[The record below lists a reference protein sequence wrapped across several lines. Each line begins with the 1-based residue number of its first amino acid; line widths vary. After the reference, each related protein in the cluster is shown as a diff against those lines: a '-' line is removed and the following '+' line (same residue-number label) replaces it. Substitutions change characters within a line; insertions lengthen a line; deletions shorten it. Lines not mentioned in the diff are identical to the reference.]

1 MMSTYPKT
9 HAKVKNWIFNV
20 QFPGNW
26 FGSGIIWNDFW
37 SSIIWD
43 NQIQVS
49 FAGFKNHKN
58 PGIQPTYEL
67 LFMFCTHWLLII
79 LICCFG
85 ILRQDSEQSS
95 NTVLVITSLSAWSV
109 LWFNFNP
116 NRRRRRRASMQDD
129 NRLRITAMMRL
140 TISMFE
146 LRGLWFLDDL
156 LRSL

>member
-1 MMSTYPKT
+1 MASKHCWHWSHRFCCWEKMKT
-9 HAKVKNWIFNV
+9 RRNISVWFIVKKIRIWLT
-20 QFPGNW
+20 
-26 FGSGIIWNDFW
+26 GSNIDE
-37 SSIIWD
+37 S
-43 NQIQVS
+43 
-49 FAGFKNHKN
+49 KNKA
-58 PGIQPTYEL
+58 YEL
-67 LFMFCTHWLLII
+67 LLMFCTHWLLII

-85 ILRQDSEQSS
+85 ILRQDFEQSS
-95 NTVLVITSLSAWSV
+95 NTVLVITSLSAPSV